1 MELHISK
8 NCSPVEAKVCL
19 KKNVARFCVLL
30 ADAETVNDAYTTLT
44 VHRRNMKISSKQPQT
59 ESVRWFLFATTTTT
73 TISTTTSKMIMIMI
87 LKTTTTI
94 TIEAMV
100 MITLIITVK
109 MDRIYFL
116 VFVLIT
122 LTSLVYMDRIQRK
135 CCFRA
140 RPVGL
145 ISTKTKE

>member
-1 MELHISK
+1 M
-8 NCSPVEAKVCL
+8 

-30 ADAETVNDAYTTLT
+30 TDAETVNDAYTTLT
-44 VHRRNMKISSKQPQT
+44 VHRRSMKISSKQLQT
-59 ESVRWFLFATTTTT
+59 ESVRWFLSATNTTATV
-73 TISTTTSKMIMIMI
+73 STTTSKMIMIII
-87 LKTTTTI
+87 LITTITI

-109 MDRIYFL
+109 MDRIHFFVL
-116 VFVLIT
+116 VLIT
-122 LTSLVYMDRIQRK
+122 PTSLVYMDRIQKK

-145 ISTKTKE
+145 NSTKTKE